1 MVGRTLSGR
10 YEVIDAIARGG
21 MSVVYRGL
29 DRTLGREVGVKV
41 VSLAASSDTA
51 LANFRE
57 RFRREAASAARIQ
70 HPNVVQIFD
79 YGTDPEL
86 ELDFIVMELMRG
98 RDLKEAL
105 RERKLTLAESLR
117 ILADAARGV
126 AAGHR
131 AGIVHRD
138 VKPANVFLVGDGD
151 IDGVKILDF
160 GIAKPLE
167 DDPEHALTTIGSLPH
182 SPAYASPEQ
191 LDVTRPVTAASDVY
205 QLGLIGY
212 EMLAGQRPYNEDE
225 RAAVRGGE
233 DVPLPTPEAWLDVPP
248 HIREV
253 VQRALRPRPADR
265 YPDAATFVEALTTA
279 QADDATA
286 FHAVPPPV
294 VEVDADS
301 TQLMEGAEDVRV
313 ISPSAST
320 PPAAEAT
327 PVVTAPPVVVAPPT
341 VAAPP
346 AVDAPPVVTP
356 PVVEAAP
363 VVEPTTASAAPVP
376 PAALATPAPADS
388 APAHPRPDGI
398 PVTPPSMRRPGF
410 AGNKALWAIPLLLLL
425 AVAVWATRRGGDD
438 DPAPVASADS
448 VGAVMQDSGRVAAL
462 DEEFLRLEGVAGQ
475 SAAAS
480 QPAAAPD
487 ASGTVPPATVPGA
500 GPAATLP
507 PAQTPAAQQPA
518 PTTPAAVMAQAETE
532 IRAAVED
539 LNKAW
544 VEGDISRH
552 ISHYGSRVDY
562 YNSNNLARV
571 GVRRDRTR
579 DLRRY
584 DDRRIGIR
592 SIQVQWQAPDQARV
606 LVDKEWIFGGDG
618 RTRQGRG
625 MQEYVFKRDED
636 DGKWYVVSEQ
646 LLTTSEARSSGDQ

>member
-1 MVGRTLSGR
+1 MRRGFEGLMVGRTLAGR

-105 RERKLTLAESLR
+105 RERALTHPEALR

-138 VKPANVFLVGDGD
+138 VKPANVFLVGDADGV

-191 LDVTRPVTAASDVY
+191 LDMHRPVTAASDVY

-212 EMLAGQRPYNEDE
+212 EMLAGQRPYDE
-225 RAAVRGGE
+225 GDRAAVRGGE
-233 DVPLPTPEAWLDVPP
+233 DVPLPTPDAWLSVPA
-248 HIREV
+248 HVREV
-253 VQRALRPRPADR
+253 IQRALRPRPGDR
-265 YPDAATFVEALTTA
+265 YPDAAAFVEALTTA
-279 QADDATA
+279 QAEDATA
-286 FHAVPPPV
+286 FHAMPAPV
-294 VEVDADS
+294 VADADT
-301 TQLMEGAEDVRV
+301 TQMLEGAEDVRV
-313 ISPSAST
+313 ISPSVGEVA
-320 PPAAEAT
+320 PAA
-327 PVVTAPPVVVAPPT
+327 APPVVSEPAAPPPAAVPVAPP
-341 VAAPP
+341 VG
-346 AVDAPPVVTP
+346 V
-356 PVVEAAP
+356 
-363 VVEPTTASAAPVP
+363 PVP
-376 PAALATPAPADS
+376 PPSTRRS
-388 APAHPRPDGI
+388 GFPRG
-398 PVTPPSMRRPGF
+398 PV
-410 AGNKALWAIPLLLLL
+410 LWIVPLLLLL
-425 AVAVWATRRGGDD
+425 AIGVWAATRGGDD
-438 DPAPVASADS
+438 PGTVATADS
-448 VGAVMQDSGRVAAL
+448 TAAMPDSGSVAAL
-462 DEEFLRLEGVAGQ
+462 DEEFLRLEGVAGR
-475 SAAAS
+475 AAGT
-480 QPAAAPD
+480 QPSPAIVPG
-487 ASGTVPPATVPGA
+487 GTTPPVTPPAGA
-500 GPAATLP
+500 QPLP
-507 PAQTPAAQQPA
+507 QTPATQQPPPA
-518 PTTPAAVMAQAETE
+518 TPAAVMAQAETE

-544 VEGDISRH
+544 VDGDISRH
-552 ISHYGSRVDY
+552 VSHYGSRVDY
-562 YNSNNLARV
+562 YNSNNLPRS

-584 DDRRIGIR
+584 DDRRIGLR
-592 SIQVQWQAPDQARV
+592 SMQVQWQAPDRARV

-625 MQEYVFKRDED
+625 MQEYIFKRDED

-646 LLTTSEARSSGDQ
+646 LLTTSEARSNADQ

>member
-1 MVGRTLSGR
+1 MRRGFEGLMVGRTLAGR
-10 YEVIDAIARGG
+10 YEVVDAIARGG

-105 RERKLTLAESLR
+105 RERALTHPEALR

-138 VKPANVFLVGDGD
+138 VKPANVFLVGDPGGE

-212 EMLAGQRPYNEDE
+212 EMLAGQRPYDE
-225 RAAVRGGE
+225 QDRAAVRGGE
-233 DVPLPTPEAWLDVPP
+233 DVPLPTPEAWLSVPP

-253 VQRALRPRPADR
+253 IQRALRPRPGDR

-279 QADDATA
+279 RADDATA
-286 FHAVPPPV
+286 FHAMPAPIVA
-294 VEVDADS
+294 DADT
-301 TQLMEGAEDVRV
+301 TQMLEGADDVRV
-313 ISPSAST
+313 ISPSLGEVA
-320 PPAAEAT
+320 PAA
-327 PVVTAPPVVVAPPT
+327 APPVVSAPAAPPPAAVPVAPPAG
-341 VAAPP
+341 V
-346 AVDAPPVVTP
+346 PV
-356 PVVEAAP
+356 
-363 VVEPTTASAAPVP
+363 S
-376 PAALATPAPADS
+376 
-388 APAHPRPDGI
+388 
-398 PVTPPSMRRPGF
+398 PPSTRRPTLPRGPVM
-410 AGNKALWAIPLLLLL
+410 WIIPLLLLL
-425 AVAVWATRRGGDD
+425 AIGVWAATRGGG
-438 DPAPVASADS
+438 DPATVAAADS
-448 VGAVMQDSGRVAAL
+448 TAALPDSGSVAAL
-462 DEEFLRLEGVAGQ
+462 DEEFLRLEGVAGR
-475 SAAAS
+475 AAGT
-480 QPAAAPD
+480 QP
-487 ASGTVPPATVPGA
+487 SPATVPGGTTEPGIQPA
-500 GPAATLP
+500 GTQPLPQTPGGTP
-507 PAQTPAAQQPA
+507 PAQQQPPA
-518 PTTPAAVMAQAETE
+518 TPAAVMAQAETE
-532 IRAAVED
+532 IRGAVED

-544 VEGDISRH
+544 VDGDISRH
-552 ISHYGSRVDY
+552 VSHYGSRVDY
-562 YNSNNLARV
+562 YNSRRLPRA

-584 DDRRIGIR
+584 DDRRIGLR
-592 SIQVQWQAPDQARV
+592 SIQVEWRAPDEARV

-625 MQEYVFKRDED
+625 MQEYIFKRDED

-646 LLTTSEARSSGDQ
+646 MLTTSEARSNADQ